1 MLLLEETKARLL
13 TASEK
18 GEDLLALISDLYVQ
32 EIRSNEKVLPVA
44 LSKLHNSNVID
55 IINILR
61 RIDKSSCG
69 RNFYSILNS
78 FESALPTL
86 DSSVEDVLHCLV
98 HLKQQAGR
106 DSPINGIYISF
117 ERYCSK
123 ELKRSRDSIEFI
135 LAQSELNTYA
145 PFLSNSILAYNSD
158 YVAEAIQIIE
168 SLIANRNEVVRNQA
182 YFSLSRLNVDET
194 KEYVIWDLISSN
206 AISEDD
212 NCCRAS
218 LLRAM
223 FFFGEKHPSYWTKI
237 NALLITFLER
247 ESAEILFIL
256 SDIAAFQRFDP
267 PESIMHLIVKKLT
280 NVSSEQQNIIDN
292 IDHFLVRAVE
302 RGETCLAVELL
313 ESILVSGVKFKSL
326 DYFSNELIN
335 KYHGLLNHIVTKW
348 LLSGEIPLCRSI
360 MDLIHDATGKKIE
373 LKAEMA
379 LLDNEVKKIFVS
391 RKVIGWLFTT
401 PVAAA
406 SFILSISESSSID
419 TIKKLEEILYDP
431 LLLSYPGDLKRFFQS
446 LIDNDIK
453 KQLSERLLARHD
465 SYCSDIEGVFKISE
479 FKAPSKN
486 LSAYWK
492 DFENSMQKAHEEA
505 SSFSFIQMLAK
516 TQVLLYGNSSVYY
529 MHQSEGKPI
538 RQEMQMHT
546 FSHST
551 EMPRLNVLDPVS
563 LEYFLITWRC
573 EKMNNEINS

>member
-1 MLLLEETKARLL
+1 MSLEETKARLL
-13 TASEK
+13 TASEE
-18 GEDLLALISDLYVQ
+18 GEDLLALISEIYVQ
-32 EIRSNEKVLPVA
+32 EIHSKEKVLPVA

-55 IINILR
+55 IIKILR
-61 RIDKSSCG
+61 GIDKDSCG
-69 RNFYSILNS
+69 KNFFSILNS
-78 FESALPTL
+78 FESALPAL
-86 DSSVEDVLHCLV
+86 DSRVEDVLHCLV

-106 DSPINGIYISF
+106 DTSINGIYIAF

-123 ELKRSRDSIEFI
+123 ELQRSRDSIELI

-145 PFLSNSILAYNSD
+145 SFLSNSILAYNSD

-194 KEYVIWDLISSN
+194 KENAIWELISSN
-206 AISEDD
+206 AISEND

-218 LLRAM
+218 LLRAILC
-223 FFFGEKHPSYWTKI
+223 FGEKHPSYWLKI

-247 ESAEILFIL
+247 RSAEILYIL
-256 SDIAAFQRFDP
+256 SEIAAFQRFDP
-267 PESIMHLIVKKLT
+267 PESIMHLVVKQLT
-280 NVSSEQQNIIDN
+280 NVSSEQKNIIDN

-302 RGETCLAVELL
+302 RGESCLAIELL
-313 ESILVSGVKFKSL
+313 ESILVKGVKFKSL

-335 KYHGLLNHIVTKW
+335 KHHELRNHIVTKW

-360 MDLIHDATGKKIE
+360 MDLIHDATGKRIE

-379 LLDNEVKKIFVS
+379 LLDNEVKKLFVS

-401 PVAAA
+401 PIAAA
-406 SFILSISESSSID
+406 SFILSISEFSSLN
-419 TIKKLEEILYDP
+419 TIKKLEEILYYP
-431 LLLSYPGDLKRFFQS
+431 LLLSYPGELKRFFQS
-446 LIDNDIK
+446 LINNDIQK
-453 KQLSERLLARHD
+453 HLSKRLLAQHD
-465 SYCSDIEGVFKISE
+465 SYCADIEGVFKISE
-479 FKAPSKN
+479 LKAPSEN
-486 LSAYWK
+486 LSVYWK
-492 DFENSMQKAHEEA
+492 DVEKNMQKAHEEA
-505 SSFSFIQMLAK
+505 SKFSFIQMLAK
-516 TQVLLYGNSSVYY
+516 TQILLYGNSSVYY

-563 LEYFLITWRC
+563 LDFCLITWRC